1 MITRLVQLS
10 GVIVDHIY
18 WVEAVPRA
26 GEEAI
31 VRRAVLCAG
40 GGYNAM
46 VAARRAGMAVAYAG
60 TLGTGPFAEIVAAAL
75 VDEGIG
81 TLRPR
86 LAGQDQGCCT
96 CLIDRAGERTFVA
109 SSGADGVVTAAD
121 LAALSIGAGDWCLL
135 SGYALGYRD
144 SRTALT
150 EWLEAR
156 AGKVNLVFDPSPL
169 VAQIPDRSRDAALS
183 AATWVSANC
192 AEATALTGCAD
203 PEAAAATLAQG
214 RSGGA
219 VVRDG
224 ANGCFLATA
233 DRPPHHIPGHPVRA
247 VDTNGAG
254 DTHIGAFIATLAETG
269 DSSRATRFANIAAAL
284 STTQEGPSTAPTKAD
299 VLSVLAQANEP
310 AWTT

>member
-1 MITRLVQLS
+1 MTPRLVQLS

-60 TLGTGPFAEIVAAAL
+60 TLGTGPFADIVAAAL
-75 VDEGIG
+75 ADEGID
-81 TLRPR
+81 TLRER
-86 LAGQDQGCCT
+86 LSGQDQGCCT

-109 SSGADGVVTAAD
+109 ASGADGIVTAAD
-121 LAALSIGAGDWCLL
+121 LAALMPGAGDWCLL

-144 SRTALT
+144 SRAALT

-156 AGKVNLVFDPSPL
+156 AGKIDLVFDPSPL

-183 AATWVSANC
+183 ATTWVSANR
-192 AEATALTGCAD
+192 AEAMALTGCAD
-203 PEAAAATLAQG
+203 PEAAAATLAN
-214 RSGGA
+214 RPGGA
-219 VVRDG
+219 IVRDG

-233 DRPPHHIPGHPVRA
+233 DSPPRHIPGHPVRA

-269 DSSRATRFANIAAAL
+269 DPFRAARFANIAAAL

-310 AWTT
+310 ARTA

>member
-1 MITRLVQLS
+1 MTPRLVQLS

-109 SSGADGVVTAAD
+109 ASGADGIVTAAD
-121 LAALSIGAGDWCLL
+121 LAALSIGAGDRCLL

-144 SRTALT
+144 SRAALT
-150 EWLEAR
+150 EWLEAQT
-156 AGKVNLVFDPSPL
+156 GKVDLVFDPSPL
-169 VAQIPDRSRDAALS
+169 VAQIPDRSRDAALT
-183 AATWVSANC
+183 AATWVSANR
-192 AEATALTGCAD
+192 AEAMALTGCAD
-203 PEAAAATLAQG
+203 PEVAAATLAH
-214 RSGGA
+214 RPGGA
-219 VVRDG
+219 IVRDG

-233 DRPPHHIPGHPVRA
+233 DSPPRHIPGHPVRA

-269 DSSRATRFANIAAAL
+269 DPFRAARFANIAAAL

>member
-40 GGYNAM
+40 GGFNAM

-109 SSGADGVVTAAD
+109 ASGADGIVTAAD

-233 DRPPHHIPGHPVRA
+233 DSPPRHIPGHPVRA

>member
-310 AWTT
+310 ARTA

>member
-1 MITRLVQLS
+1 MIPRLVQLS

-60 TLGTGPFAEIVAAAL
+60 TLGSGPFAEIVAAAL
-75 VDEGIG
+75 ADEGIG
-81 TLRPR
+81 PLRER
-86 LAGQDQGCCT
+86 LAGRDQGCCT

-109 SSGADGVVTAAD
+109 ASGADGIVMAAD
-121 LAALSIGAGDWCLL
+121 LTALSIGAGDWCLL

-144 SRTALT
+144 SRAALT

-156 AGKVNLVFDPSPL
+156 AGKINLVFDPSPL
-169 VAQIPDRSRDAALS
+169 VAQIPEPSRAAARS
-183 AATWVSANC
+183 AATWVSANR

-203 PEAAAATLAQG
+203 PEAAAATLAH
-214 RSGGA
+214 RPGGA
-219 VVRDG
+219 IVRDG
-224 ANGCFLATA
+224 ANGCVLATA
-233 DRPPHHIPGHPVRA
+233 DSPPRHIPGHPVRA

-269 DSSRATRFANIAAAL
+269 DPFRAARFANIAAAL

-310 AWTT
+310 ARTA

>member
-144 SRTALT
+144 SRTTLT

-156 AGKVNLVFDPSPL
+156 AGKVNLSSTL
-169 VAQIPDRSRDAALS
+169 RRWWRKS
-183 AATWVSANC
+183 
-192 AEATALTGCAD
+192 LT
-203 PEAAAATLAQG
+203 AAAT
-214 RSGGA
+214 
-219 VVRDG
+219 
-224 ANGCFLATA
+224 
-233 DRPPHHIPGHPVRA
+233 RPCPPRPGSAR
-247 VDTNGAG
+247 
-254 DTHIGAFIATLAETG
+254 
-269 DSSRATRFANIAAAL
+269 
-284 STTQEGPSTAPTKAD
+284 TAPRRR
-299 VLSVLAQANEP
+299 L
-310 AWTT
+310 

>member
-1 MITRLVQLS
+1 MTARLVQLS

-40 GGYNAM
+40 GGFNAM

-60 TLGTGPFAEIVAAAL
+60 TLGTGPFADIVAAAL
-75 VDEGIG
+75 ADEGIVP
-81 TLRPR
+81 LRPR

-109 SSGADGVVTAAD
+109 ASGADGVLTAAD
-121 LAALSIGAGDWCLL
+121 LAALTLGAGDWCLL

-144 SRTALT
+144 SRATLT
-150 EWLEAR
+150 EWLEVQT
-156 AGKVNLVFDPSPL
+156 GKINLVFDPSPL
-169 VAQIPDRSRDAALS
+169 VAQIPEPSRAAALS
-183 AATWVSANC
+183 AATWVSANR

-203 PEAAAATLAQG
+203 PEAAAAALAQG

-219 VVRDG
+219 IVRDG
-224 ANGCFLATA
+224 AHGCVLATSDGA
-233 DRPPHHIPGHPVRA
+233 ARPIPGHPVRA

-254 DTHIGAFIATLAETG
+254 DTHIGAFIAMLAETG
-269 DSSRATRFANIAAAL
+269 DSMQAARFATIAAAL
-284 STTQEGPSTAPTKAD
+284 STTQEGPSTAPQKND
-299 VLSVLAQANEP
+299 VLTVLAQASEP
-310 AWTT
+310 ARAT

>member
-1 MITRLVQLS
+1 MTARLVQLS

-40 GGYNAM
+40 GGFNAM

-60 TLGTGPFAEIVAAAL
+60 TLGTGPFADIVAAAL
-75 VDEGIG
+75 ADEGIVP
-81 TLRPR
+81 LRPR

-109 SSGADGVVTAAD
+109 ASGADGIVTAAD

-144 SRTALT
+144 SRAALT

-156 AGKVNLVFDPSPL
+156 AGKIDLVFDPSPL
-169 VAQIPDRSRDAALS
+169 VAQIPDRSRDAALT
-183 AATWVSANC
+183 AATWVSANR
-192 AEATALTGCAD
+192 AEAMALTGCAD
-203 PEAAAATLAQG
+203 PEAAAATLAH
-214 RSGGA
+214 RPGGA
-219 VVRDG
+219 IVRDG

-233 DRPPHHIPGHPVRA
+233 DSPPRHIPGHPVRA

-269 DSSRATRFANIAAAL
+269 DPFRAARFANIAAAL

>member
-1 MITRLVQLS
+1 MTARLVQLS

-60 TLGTGPFAEIVAAAL
+60 TLGTGPFAEIAAAAL

-109 SSGADGVVTAAD
+109 ASGADGVVTAAD
-121 LAALSIGAGDWCLL
+121 LAALTPGVGDWCLL

-144 SRTALT
+144 SRAALT
-150 EWLEAR
+150 EWLAAR
-156 AGKVNLVFDPSPL
+156 AGKINLVFDPSPL
-169 VAQIPDRSRDAALS
+169 VAQIPGESLSAALS
-183 AATWVSANC
+183 AATWVSANR
-192 AEATALTGCAD
+192 AEATALTGCAH
-203 PEAAAATLAQG
+203 PEAAAAALARG

-219 VVRDG
+219 IVRDG
-224 ANGCFLATA
+224 ANGCVLAPA
-233 DRPPHHIPGHPVRA
+233 DGAARPVPGHPVRA

-254 DTHIGAFIATLAETG
+254 DTHIGVFIATLAETG
-269 DSSRATRFANIAAAL
+269 DPFRAARCANVAAAL

-299 VLSVLAQANEP
+299 ILSVLAQANEP
-310 AWTT
+310 ARTA

>member
-121 LAALSIGAGDWCLL
+121 LAALMPGAGDWCLL

-144 SRTALT
+144 SRAALT

-156 AGKVNLVFDPSPL
+156 AGKMNLVFDPSPL
-169 VAQIPDRSRDAALS
+169 VAQIPDRSRDAALT
-183 AATWVSANC
+183 AATWVSANR
-192 AEATALTGCAD
+192 AEAMALTGCAD
-203 PEAAAATLAQG
+203 PEAAAATLAH
-214 RSGGA
+214 RPGGA
-219 VVRDG
+219 IVRDG

-233 DRPPHHIPGHPVRA
+233 DSPPRHIPGHPVRA

-269 DSSRATRFANIAAAL
+269 DPFRAARFANIAAAL

-310 AWTT
+310 ARTA